1 MLSALCQVFREESSE
16 KLCWG
21 EGGRAIIKRAEQ
33 KKTNKTKPLLTL
45 AKKLLWVKLKYRY
58 CPHGKNVGKVSRQIV
73 NIWPYSA
80 LYNITVHRSSFRP
93 LAGGGQRACST
104 CIRRRTFAR
113 GGATV
118 VLKVR
123 TVFALVVLWAGAVV
137 VCGQVEADCSILTRV
152 GQAVIN
158 IQLWKKRFWIE
169 SNEPDSWHS
178 FCYRKQSKTHSIL
191 PTNCARKQHTHS
203 AQRRG
208 GGGRRARDIGPVLWV
223 WASALRNVS
232 HCSQEQLQQST
243 PFLKKEDCGTTAV

>member
-1 MLSALCQVFREESSE
+1 M
-16 KLCWG
+16 
-21 EGGRAIIKRAEQ
+21 
-33 KKTNKTKPLLTL
+33 
-45 AKKLLWVKLKYRY
+45 
-58 CPHGKNVGKVSRQIV
+58 GKVSRQIV

-137 VCGQVEADCSILTRV
+137 VCGQVEADCSVLTRV

-158 IQLWKKRFWIE
+158 IQLWKKRF
-169 SNEPDSWHS
+169 
-178 FCYRKQSKTHSIL
+178 
-191 PTNCARKQHTHS
+191 
-203 AQRRG
+203 
-208 GGGRRARDIGPVLWV
+208 
-223 WASALRNVS
+223 
-232 HCSQEQLQQST
+232 
-243 PFLKKEDCGTTAV
+243 

>member
-33 KKTNKTKPLLTL
+33 KNKTKPLLTL

-137 VCGQVEADCSILTRV
+137 VCGQVEADCSVLTRV

-208 GGGRRARDIGPVLWV
+208 GGGRARDIGPVLWV